1 MAILTPTQRDRVLPR
16 LIEDEMR
23 ESFID
28 YSMSVI
34 VQRALPDVRDGL
46 KPVHRRI
53 LYAMHEAG
61 LIPTRPHKKSAT
73 VVGDVLGKY
82 HPHGDQSVYDA
93 LVRMVQDF
101 SLRYPL
107 IDGQGN
113 FGSIDGDAAAA
124 YRYTETRLSPIA
136 TEMLADIDKDTVDFA
151 PNYDDRLTEPRVLPA
166 KFPNLLVNGSSG
178 IAVGMSTN
186 VPPHNLAEVVRA
198 VIHMLDHPECTV
210 EELMAH
216 LPGPDFPT
224 GGIIV
229 GTQGIRDAYNK
240 GRGRVVMRAR
250 VYKESR
256 RSGKEQLVV
265 TEIPYGTNKARIIE
279 QIAELTRAGKLNDI
293 ADLRDESDRDGI
305 RVVIELKRGAD
316 PAKVLTGLFKWTAL
330 QTTFGVI
337 ALALDNGVPREFGLK
352 TMLERFRDH
361 RLQVVVRRSR
371 WELDRA
377 RDEAHVLE
385 GLIAALR
392 KIDQVIAIIRGS
404 RNRETAAAKLQ
415 KELKLSE
422 RQAEAILNMRLSR
435 LTQLEARE
443 LRDRLA
449 ELEKRIGELEALL
462 ASPDR
467 QIGVIRREL
476 AELAEKYGDPRRT
489 TIFEND
495 KAVRIEDLLAAEQV
509 VVTVTREGFV
519 KHMPMPVYQKAAST
533 GRALI
538 GSDYES
544 DYLERV
550 LVASTED
557 WLLAF
562 TSDGRAYGLP
572 VRDLPETD
580 LRSRGKRLHQMLE
593 LPKNADVA
601 GVHLVSEFSESRA
614 VLFATAG
621 GTVKRTS
628 LDQFTRPRSGGV
640 EAISLKAGDRL
651 AFVSITD
658 GQMEVVLAA
667 SGGRAIRFAEGDIPL
682 MGRATQGVRGM
693 KLGEK
698 ERLAGMVADKSDATL
713 AAVTARGQGK
723 RLAMDDLPLQKRDGK
738 GTVIAPGGKDFGD
751 LVALLQLGVTDL
763 AAVTAG
769 AVMMRIRRADLP
781 LLPRDAQ
788 PEPVLELARSERIA
802 AVTQLAE
809 RDAATPITTADELL
823 EEPSTDG
830 GEGGEGDGGAEG
842 EGGSGDGNGGD
853 DDGGGGGA
861 APVSS
866 DGDAPPPSTDDVTPE
881 ASADGDADDEAPAA
895 DASAPDDAPQPD
907 DSAPSPASLPAESA
921 AAPEDPALFADT
933 ANTGDA
939 DDDDS
944 IIEDPITLPKRSR
957 KPAPAAAP
965 PPPPPAPEPPPA
977 PAPKRARKP
986 AAAPASAPP
995 PAAEPEPA
1003 PKRARKPAA
1012 PEAATPE
1019 PVAEPAPKRGKKPPA
1034 AEPAPEPPA
1043 PPKRGK
1049 PPRAAAPEPPTP
1061 ESAPPAETG
1070 KRGKKKVADELDL
1083 FGGS

>member
-1 MAILTPTQRDRVLPR
+1 MAILTPTQRDRVVPR

-113 FGSIDGDAAAA
+113 FGSVDGDAAAA

-198 VIHMLDHPECTV
+198 VIHLLDHPECTV

-229 GTQGIRDAYNK
+229 GTQGIRDAYAK

-352 TMLERFRDH
+352 MMLERFRDH

-385 GLIAALR
+385 GLIAALK

-404 RNRETAAAKLQ
+404 RNRETAAAKLE

-422 RQAEAILNMRLSR
+422 RQSEAILSMRLSR
-435 LTQLEARE
+435 LTQLESRE
-443 LRDRLA
+443 LRDHLAALVTRIA
-449 ELEKRIGELEALL
+449 ELETLL
-462 ASPDR
+462 ASPER

-489 TIFEND
+489 TIFENE

-509 VVTVTREGFV
+509 VVTVTREGYV
-519 KHMPMPVYQKAAST
+519 KQMPMPVYQKAAST
-533 GRALI
+533 GRALT

-557 WLLAF
+557 WLMAF

-640 EAISLKAGDRL
+640 EAISLRAGDRL
-651 AFVSITD
+651 AFVAITD
-658 GQMEVVLAA
+658 GEMEVVLAA

-693 KLGEK
+693 KVDAK
-698 ERLAGMVADKSDATL
+698 ERLAGLVAAKSDATL

-723 RLAMDDLPLQKRDGK
+723 RLGMEDLPLQKRDGK
-738 GTVIAPGGKDFGD
+738 GTIVVPAGKELGET
-751 LVALLQLGVTDL
+751 VALLQLGVTDL
-763 AAVTAG
+763 AAVTAAG
-769 AVMMRIRRADLP
+769 GMMRIRRADLP
-781 LLPRDAQ
+781 MLARDAR
-788 PEPVLELARSERIA
+788 PEPVLELAKSERIV
-802 AVTQLAE
+802 AVT
-809 RDAATPITTADELL
+809 PADELL
-823 EEPSTDG
+823 EEPSLNG
-830 GEGGEGDGGAEG
+830 GDSDD
-842 EGGSGDGNGGD
+842 GSGDDGP
-853 DDGGGGGA
+853 DGGGGGGGA
-861 APVSS
+861 TGISS
-866 DGDAPPPSTDDVTPE
+866 DGDAPPPS
-881 ASADGDADDEAPAA
+881 ADGGSPEDTADTGAADDAAP
-895 DASAPDDAPQPD
+895 SE
-907 DSAPSPASLPAESA
+907 DSAPAPAVSAPAPVEA
-921 AAPEDPALFADT
+921 ADDPALFADT
-933 ANTGDA
+933 ADSGDS
-939 DDDDS
+939 DDDDA
-944 IIEDPITLPKRSR
+944 IIEEQITLPKRSR
-957 KPAPAAAP
+957 KPAPAAAAAAP
-965 PPPPPAPEPPPA
+965 PPPPPAPAPPPPPA
-977 PAPKRARKP
+977 PKRSRKPAPAPAPEPERPPAPATPVPAPKRTRKP
-986 AAAPASAPP
+986 AAEVPAPEPP
-995 PAAEPEPA
+995 PP
-1003 PKRARKPAA
+1003 
-1012 PEAATPE
+1012 
-1019 PVAEPAPKRGKKPPA
+1019 AEPAPKRGKKAPAAAPVPEPPPA
-1034 AEPAPEPPA
+1034 AA
-1043 PPKRGK
+1043 PKRGK
-1049 PPRAAAPEPPTP
+1049 APRAAAPEPPAP
-1061 ESAPPAETG
+1061 EPAPPAETG
-1070 KRGKKKVADELDL
+1070 KRGKKKVTDELDL

>member
-1 MAILTPTQRDRVLPR
+1 MAILTPTQRDRVVPR

-229 GTQGIRDAYNK
+229 GTQGIRDAYAK

-337 ALALDNGVPREFGLK
+337 ALALDNGVPKEFGLK

-371 WELDRA
+371 WELEKA
-377 RDEAHVLE
+377 LDEAHVLE
-385 GLIAALR
+385 GLIAALK

-404 RNRETAAAKLQ
+404 RNRETAAAKLE

-422 RQAEAILNMRLSR
+422 RQSEAILSMRLSR
-435 LTQLEARE
+435 LTQLESKE
-443 LRDRLA
+443 LRDHLA
-449 ELEKRIGELEALL
+449 ALVTRIAELEALL
-462 ASPDR
+462 ASPER
-467 QIGVIRREL
+467 QTGVIRREL

-489 TIFEND
+489 TIFENE

-509 VVTVTREGFV
+509 VVTVTREGYV
-519 KHMPMPVYQKAAST
+519 KQMPMPVYQKAAAT
-533 GRALI
+533 GRALT
-538 GSDYES
+538 GSDYEI

-557 WLLAF
+557 WLMAF

-593 LPKNADVA
+593 LPRNADVA
-601 GVHLVSEFSESRA
+601 GVHLVSEFSESKA

-640 EAISLKAGDRL
+640 EAISLRAGDRL
-651 AFVSITD
+651 AFVAITD
-658 GQMEVVLAA
+658 GEMEVVLAA
-667 SGGRAIRFAEGDIPL
+667 SGGRAIRFAEADIPL

-693 KLGEK
+693 KLDAK
-698 ERLAGMVADKSDATL
+698 ERLAGLVAAKSDAAL

-723 RLAMDDLPLQKRDGK
+723 RLGMEDLPLQKRDGK
-738 GTVIAPGGKDFGD
+738 GTIVVPAGKELGEM
-751 LVALLQLGVTDL
+751 VALLQLGVTDL
-763 AAVTAG
+763 AAVTAAG
-769 AVMMRIRRADLP
+769 GMMRIRRADLP
-781 LLPRDAQ
+781 LLARDAR
-788 PEPVLELARSERIA
+788 PEAVLELAKSERIV

-809 RDAATPITTADELL
+809 RDAAAPVTTADELL
-823 EEPSTDG
+823 EEPSLNG
-830 GEGGEGDGGAEG
+830 GDSDD
-842 EGGSGDGNGGD
+842 GSGDDGPDGGGS
-853 DDGGGGGA
+853 DGGGGGGGGGTMA
-861 APVSS
+861 ISS
-866 DGDAPPPSTDDVTPE
+866 DGDAPAPSADGASPDAADTGVADDAAPSDDSTPSPVISAPE
-881 ASADGDADDEAPAA
+881 SVASAD
-895 DASAPDDAPQPD
+895 
-907 DSAPSPASLPAESA
+907 
-921 AAPEDPALFADT
+921 DPALFADT
-933 ANTGDA
+933 ADSGDSDG
-939 DDDDS
+939 DDA
-944 IIEDPITLPKRSR
+944 IIEEQITLPKRSR
-957 KPAPAAAP
+957 KPAPAPAAAAP
-965 PPPPPAPEPPPA
+965 PPPPPAPPPVA
-977 PAPKRARKP
+977 KRSRKP
-986 AAAPASAPP
+986 A
-995 PAAEPEPA
+995 PAAEPERAPAAPESA
-1003 PKRARKPAA
+1003 PKRGRKPAA
-1012 PEAATPE
+1012 EAPAP
-1019 PVAEPAPKRGKKPPA
+1019 PPPPPAEPTPKRGKKAPA
-1034 AEPAPEPPA
+1034 AEPVPAPPPPA

-1049 PPRAAAPEPPTP
+1049 ASRAAAPEPPAP
-1061 ESAPPAETG
+1061 EPPAETG

-1083 FGGS
+1083 FGGG